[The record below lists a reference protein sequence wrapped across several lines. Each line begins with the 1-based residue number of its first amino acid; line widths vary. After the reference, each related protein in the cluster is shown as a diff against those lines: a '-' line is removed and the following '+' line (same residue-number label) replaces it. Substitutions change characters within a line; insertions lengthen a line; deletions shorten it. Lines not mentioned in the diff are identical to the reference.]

1 MNKFIITLCLLILP
15 TISNAQDIPP
25 LPIIH
30 NSTLENNQIIVNDYN
45 EENIPKE
52 LNDWNKWVKKDLAYT
67 DCPTINGV
75 RNCIYINK
83 LNISGSDIIK
93 VSFNGYSY
101 IDNGYVN
108 LVNNESLYP
117 NDILVDN
124 KPAYKIIKN
133 DLSYIKVNKGSF
145 EINYFYKNKELE
157 NKNIILTHDILNFK
171 NDSAIK
177 MSKEGNVINF
187 NAKDVVVEAVKN
199 EYQNI
204 KVYRKFRDSIPS
216 ELETKIMIDYSG
228 KEKEINLGKIIPEDF
243 KLVDVKSDLNVKEDN
258 GSFKVTLSSGEHEV
272 NIKSYSTHIKENISV
287 VGLITGINKEIWSIQ
302 NEPNIRQVKINNSIP
317 VDNIKSLVPNEWSN
331 FPSYKVNSSIVL
343 TTEKRGVEIKS
354 KVDTGENR
362 VSWYGFNGD
371 ILKSKSDINVSNK
384 NNLLYKVEKGIKLN
398 SFSINDKN
406 EIIVNSNGDIGVIAN
421 EGEFKGSVETE
432 VKNINQVPYKFFNGD
447 VDLRSWELH
456 LAPRTR
462 VLYASGVDYISNS
475 WYYDWNLYLVFLLV
489 VVSFLSYKIFGKLM
503 AAISFI
509 SILIF
514 QYYTV
519 FAWFFWIAYLIL
531 IGLLKIIPHNNI
543 NIRKWL
549 SIILK
554 VLIVYIVLNACLY
567 IIQEV
572 RLIINP
578 SLELLYPNKQLFTLS
593 DLLYSI
599 FWIVLIVVA
608 FKEYMK
614 FKENKISKIRI
625 VISLIVL
632 LMVSSVSYELI
643 GTTSQTIFG
652 NQRNQATS
660 ISEEAGNGVVA
671 SMAPASIA
679 VPEMK
684 AMESMDMLT
693 SRNMAVKDIAV
704 KKEVY
709 VEDSNETDKYQV
721 GSGLPSWHGNTHN
734 IRVDKYNKEN
744 IKLYLFNANYVNAF
758 AVFQILFVLL
768 IVFISILTTPLNVKI
783 NIELLPN
790 IIKNNK
796 FFKLMINEINNGVIN
811 E

>member
-258 GSFKVTLSSGEHEV
+258 GSFKVTLSSGEREV
-272 NIKSYSTHIKENISV
+272 NIKSY
-287 VGLITGINKEIWSIQ
+287 
-302 NEPNIRQVKINNSIP
+302 
-317 VDNIKSLVPNEWSN
+317 
-331 FPSYKVNSSIVL
+331 
-343 TTEKRGVEIKS
+343 
-354 KVDTGENR
+354 
-362 VSWYGFNGD
+362 
-371 ILKSKSDINVSNK
+371 
-384 NNLLYKVEKGIKLN
+384 
-398 SFSINDKN
+398 
-406 EIIVNSNGDIGVIAN
+406 
-421 EGEFKGSVETE
+421 
-432 VKNINQVPYKFFNGD
+432 
-447 VDLRSWELH
+447 
-456 LAPRTR
+456 
-462 VLYASGVDYISNS
+462 
-475 WYYDWNLYLVFLLV
+475 
-489 VVSFLSYKIFGKLM
+489 
-503 AAISFI
+503 
-509 SILIF
+509 
-514 QYYTV
+514 
-519 FAWFFWIAYLIL
+519 
-531 IGLLKIIPHNNI
+531 
-543 NIRKWL
+543 
-549 SIILK
+549 
-554 VLIVYIVLNACLY
+554 
-567 IIQEV
+567 
-572 RLIINP
+572 
-578 SLELLYPNKQLFTLS
+578 
-593 DLLYSI
+593 
-599 FWIVLIVVA
+599 
-608 FKEYMK
+608 
-614 FKENKISKIRI
+614 
-625 VISLIVL
+625 
-632 LMVSSVSYELI
+632 
-643 GTTSQTIFG
+643 
-652 NQRNQATS
+652 
-660 ISEEAGNGVVA
+660 
-671 SMAPASIA
+671 
-679 VPEMK
+679 
-684 AMESMDMLT
+684 
-693 SRNMAVKDIAV
+693 
-704 KKEVY
+704 
-709 VEDSNETDKYQV
+709 
-721 GSGLPSWHGNTHN
+721 
-734 IRVDKYNKEN
+734 
-744 IKLYLFNANYVNAF
+744 
-758 AVFQILFVLL
+758 
-768 IVFISILTTPLNVKI
+768 
-783 NIELLPN
+783 
-790 IIKNNK
+790 
-796 FFKLMINEINNGVIN
+796 
-811 E
+811 

>member
-1 MNKFIITLCLLILP
+1 M
-15 TISNAQDIPP
+15 
-25 LPIIH
+25 
-30 NSTLENNQIIVNDYN
+30 
-45 EENIPKE
+45 
-52 LNDWNKWVKKDLAYT
+52 
-67 DCPTINGV
+67 
-75 RNCIYINK
+75 
-83 LNISGSDIIK
+83 
-93 VSFNGYSY
+93 
-101 IDNGYVN
+101 
-108 LVNNESLYP
+108 
-117 NDILVDN
+117 
-124 KPAYKIIKN
+124 
-133 DLSYIKVNKGSF
+133 
-145 EINYFYKNKELE
+145 
-157 NKNIILTHDILNFK
+157 
-171 NDSAIK
+171 
-177 MSKEGNVINF
+177 
-187 NAKDVVVEAVKN
+187 
-199 EYQNI
+199 
-204 KVYRKFRDSIPS
+204 
-216 ELETKIMIDYSG
+216 
-228 KEKEINLGKIIPEDF
+228 
-243 KLVDVKSDLNVKEDN
+243 
-258 GSFKVTLSSGEHEV
+258 
-272 NIKSYSTHIKENISV
+272 
-287 VGLITGINKEIWSIQ
+287 
-302 NEPNIRQVKINNSIP
+302 
-317 VDNIKSLVPNEWSN
+317 
-331 FPSYKVNSSIVL
+331 
-343 TTEKRGVEIKS
+343 
-354 KVDTGENR
+354 
-362 VSWYGFNGD
+362 
-371 ILKSKSDINVSNK
+371 
-384 NNLLYKVEKGIKLN
+384 
-398 SFSINDKN
+398 
-406 EIIVNSNGDIGVIAN
+406 
-421 EGEFKGSVETE
+421 
-432 VKNINQVPYKFFNGD
+432 
-447 VDLRSWELH
+447 
-456 LAPRTR
+456 
-462 VLYASGVDYISNS
+462 
-475 WYYDWNLYLVFLLV
+475 
-489 VVSFLSYKIFGKLM
+489 
-503 AAISFI
+503 
-509 SILIF
+509 
-514 QYYTV
+514 
-519 FAWFFWIAYLIL
+519 
-531 IGLLKIIPHNNI
+531 
-543 NIRKWL
+543 
-549 SIILK
+549 
-554 VLIVYIVLNACLY
+554 
-567 IIQEV
+567 
-572 RLIINP
+572 IINP